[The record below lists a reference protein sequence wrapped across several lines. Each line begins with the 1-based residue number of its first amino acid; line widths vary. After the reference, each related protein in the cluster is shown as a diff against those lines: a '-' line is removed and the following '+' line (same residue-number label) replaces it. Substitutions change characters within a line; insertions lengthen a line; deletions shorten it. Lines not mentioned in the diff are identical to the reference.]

1 MKPLLWIAALWLI
14 WNLFTFLQMG
24 MDKRKAVKE
33 KQRISEKTLL
43 LSAFF
48 MGAVGSGAG
57 MLVFHHKTKKW
68 KFRILVPLALAV
80 NLAVICIGIYL
91 IQNS

>member
-80 NLAVICIGIYL
+80 NLAVICIGICL
-91 IQNS
+91 IQN

>member
-80 NLAVICIGIYL
+80 NLAVVCIGIYL
-91 IQNS
+91 IQN

>member
-57 MLVFHHKTKKW
+57 LLVFHHKTKKW

-91 IQNS
+91 IQN

>member
-33 KQRISEKTLL
+33 RQRISEKTLL

-80 NLAVICIGIYL
+80 NLTVICIGIYL
-91 IQNS
+91 IQN

>member
-57 MLVFHHKTKKW
+57 MLAFHHKTKKW

-80 NLAVICIGIYL
+80 NLAAICIGIYL
-91 IQNS
+91 IQN

>member
-43 LSAFF
+43 LSAVF

-91 IQNS
+91 IQK

>member
-14 WNLFTFLQMG
+14 WNLITFLQMG
-24 MDKRKAVKE
+24 IDKRKAVKE
-33 KQRISEKTLL
+33 KQRISEKTIL
-43 LSAFF
+43 LSAFL

-91 IQNS
+91 IQK

>member
-33 KQRISEKTLL
+33 RQRISEKTLL
-43 LSAFF
+43 LSAFC

-68 KFRILVPLALAV
+68 KFRILVPLALARPRASSA
-80 NLAVICIGIYL
+80 L
-91 IQNS
+91 

>member
-14 WNLFTFLQMG
+14 WNLITFLQMG
-24 MDKRKAVKE
+24 IDKRKAGKE
-33 KQRISEKTLL
+33 KQRISEKTIL
-43 LSAFF
+43 LSAFL

-91 IQNS
+91 IQK

>member
-1 MKPLLWIAALWLI
+1 MKPLLWVIVLLAI
-14 WNLFTFLQMG
+14 WNLITFFQMG
-24 MDKRKAVKE
+24 LDKRKAVKG
-33 KQRISEKTLL
+33 KKRISEKTLL
-43 LSAFF
+43 ISAFV
-48 MGAVGSGAG
+48 MGAAGSGAG

-91 IQNS
+91 IQK

>member
-24 MDKRKAVKE
+24 MDKRKAVRE

-91 IQNS
+91 IQN

>member
-43 LSAFF
+43 LSACF

-91 IQNS
+91 IQN

>member
-1 MKPLLWIAALWLI
+1 MNLKILFIWLVAINVISFAAFGI
-14 WNLFTFLQMG
+14 
-24 MDKRKAVKE
+24 DKRKAVKE
-33 KQRISEKTLL
+33 KQRISEKTIL
-43 LSAFF
+43 LSAFL

-91 IQNS
+91 IQK

>member
-14 WNLFTFLQMG
+14 WNLITFLHMG
-24 MDKRKAVKE
+24 IDKRKAVKE
-33 KQRISEKTLL
+33 KQRISEKTIL
-43 LSAFF
+43 LSAFL

-91 IQNS
+91 IQK

>member
-1 MKPLLWIAALWLI
+1 MKPLLWIIVLLAI
-14 WNLFTFLQMG
+14 WNLITFFQMG
-24 MDKRKAVKE
+24 LDKRKAVKG
-33 KQRISEKTLL
+33 KKRIGEKTLL
-43 LSAFF
+43 ISAFV
-48 MGAVGSGAG
+48 MRAAGSGAG

-91 IQNS
+91 IQK

>member
-68 KFRILVPLALAV
+68 KFRILVPLALAG

-91 IQNS
+91 IQN

>member
-1 MKPLLWIAALWLI
+1 MNSRILFIWLVAINLISFAAFGI
-14 WNLFTFLQMG
+14 
-24 MDKRKAVKE
+24 DKRKAVKE
-33 KQRISEKTLL
+33 KQRISEKTIL
-43 LSAFF
+43 LSAFL

-91 IQNS
+91 IQK

>member
-43 LSAFF
+43 LWLF
-48 MGAVGSGAG
+48 GGVSG
-57 MLVFHHKTKKW
+57 
-68 KFRILVPLALAV
+68 
-80 NLAVICIGIYL
+80 
-91 IQNS
+91 

>member
-43 LSAFF
+43 LSAFC

-91 IQNS
+91 IQN

>member
-48 MGAVGSGAG
+48 MGAMGSGAG

-91 IQNS
+91 IQN

>member
-33 KQRISEKTLL
+33 RQRISEKTLL
-43 LSAFF
+43 LSAFC

-91 IQNS
+91 IQN

>member
-1 MKPLLWIAALWLI
+1 MKPLLWLAALWLI
-14 WNLFTFLQMG
+14 WNLITFLQMG
-24 MDKRKAVKE
+24 IDKRKAVKE
-33 KQRISEKTLL
+33 KQRISEKTILL
-43 LSAFF
+43 LAFL

-91 IQNS
+91 IQK

>member
-91 IQNS
+91 IHN

>member
-33 KQRISEKTLL
+33 RQRISEKTLL
-43 LSAFF
+43 LSAFC

-80 NLAVICIGIYL
+80 NLTVICIGIYL
-91 IQNS
+91 IQN

>member
-1 MKPLLWIAALWLI
+1 MKPLLWIAALWLT

-91 IQNS
+91 IQN

>member
-91 IQNS
+91 IQN

>member
-33 KQRISEKTLL
+33 RQRISEKTLL
-43 LSAFF
+43 LSSFC

-91 IQNS
+91 IQN